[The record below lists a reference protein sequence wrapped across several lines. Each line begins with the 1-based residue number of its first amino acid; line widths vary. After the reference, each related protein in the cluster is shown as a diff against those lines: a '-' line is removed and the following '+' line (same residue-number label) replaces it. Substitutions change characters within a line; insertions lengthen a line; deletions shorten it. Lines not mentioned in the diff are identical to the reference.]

1 MEKAR
6 FHTSAPQKSG
16 SIRISLGPA
25 NDVWNIMEQVLVGDV
40 WGVGPWKERQVS
52 GHPEAEFP
60 VTSTLSGR
68 RLVLTSA
75 DTSGWD
81 RTQAPCWPG
90 GCGPEWDSSR
100 EAVVPDWGPGC
111 SDI

>member
-6 FHTSAPQKSG
+6 FHTSAPRKSG
-16 SIRISLGPA
+16 SIRISLDPA
-25 NDVWNIMEQVLVGDV
+25 NDVWIVMEQVLVRGE
-40 WGVGPWKERQVS
+40 GGPWKERQVS
-52 GHPEAEFP
+52 SHPEAEFP

-81 RTQAPCWPG
+81 RTQAPSWPG
-90 GCGPEWDSSR
+90 GCGLAWDSSR
-100 EAVVPDWGPGC
+100 EAVVPDRGLRC